1 MEKFQLIPT
10 SPDLFGIECAE
21 GFSFADT
28 LRRAAQQERAG
39 DFDKACATRF
49 EAVSLLADSFGDE
62 EEPELDWNDTEARA
76 AIECTAASAVDL
88 FLAGEWELSAA
99 TAELALTL
107 DSEDHLG
114 TTQTL
119 AWDYLALGDMECFHD
134 LELDLDERSDY
145 KAVMNIW
152 AALIENRKGDLG
164 KAVANL
170 RTRHPELYAEFCA
183 ESHPITPAYTADLE
197 SERPSRATRARR
209 LWLAT
214 EVLWAN
220 FPEVISSIKG

>member
-114 TTQTL
+114 
-119 AWDYLALGDMECFHD
+119 
-134 LELDLDERSDY
+134 ERSDY

-164 KAVANL
+164 RAVANL

-183 ESHPITPAYTADLE
+183 EAHPITPAYAADLE

-214 EVLWAN
+214 EVLWTN
-220 FPEVISSIKG
+220 FPEIINSIKG

>member
-10 SPDLFGIECAE
+10 SPDLFGIECAK

-28 LRRAAQQERAG
+28 LRRASQLERAG

-107 DSEDHLG
+107 DSEDHL
-114 TTQTL
+114 
-119 AWDYLALGDMECFHD
+119 ALGDMECFHD

-183 ESHPITPAYTADLE
+183 ESHPITPTYAADLE

-214 EVLWAN
+214 EVLWTN
-220 FPEVISSIKG
+220 FPEVINSIKG